1 MQTIPVFPL
10 FTDLQIDRAGDR
22 KKLKVTGVRPGP
34 GYSAVLGW
42 GASHGLLTGLLLDAA
57 IFVDIFVLFIIRTN
71 QQLHLSTYA
80 TQLYVF

>member
-10 FTDLQIDRAGDR
+10 FTDLQIDRSGDR

-42 GASHGLLTGLLLDAA
+42 GASHTGLLLYAA
-57 IFVDIFVLFIIRTN
+57 IFVDICVLSICTN
-71 QQLHLSTYA
+71 QQLHLSTFA

>member
-10 FTDLQIDRAGDR
+10 FTDLQIDRSGDR

-57 IFVDIFVLFIIRTN
+57 IFVDIFVLFICTN

>member
-10 FTDLQIDRAGDR
+10 FTDLQIDRSGDR

-57 IFVDIFVLFIIRTN
+57 IFVDTN
-71 QQLHLSTYA
+71 QQLHYLSTYA